1 MEISN
6 ALVPILFSIFCLA
19 LLGWIFLSR
28 LRASVQDKRDD
39 SSLLPLQQQIEQQRA
54 QFSPVL
60 DRDAQSIQRHLG
72 QVLEHVNDRLKEN
85 AQVLNATQQS
95 LGERSD
101 QFPQKL
107 LSADAD
113 PAELFDPPPATK
125 AS

>member
-1 MEISN
+1 MELSN
-6 ALVPILFSIFCLA
+6 ALVLILFSIFCLA

-39 SSLLPLQQQIEQQRA
+39 SSLLPLHQQIEQQRA
-54 QFSPVL
+54 QFSQVL
-60 DRDAQSIQRHLG
+60 DRTAQSIQRHLG
-72 QVLEHVNDRLKEN
+72 QVLEHVNDQLKEN
-85 AQVLNATQQS
+85 AQVLNAMQQS